1 MGDSGRAGD
10 QALVNCSKEI
20 TPRYLRIPQA
30 AGYLGLAPKTI
41 YRLAE
46 EKRIPHIR
54 KGRTLFFDRLALDK
68 WMQSGA
74 VRPLAVWETRE

>member
-1 MGDSGRAGD
+1 MNVAHD
-10 QALVNCSKEI
+10 I

-30 AGYLGLAPKTI
+30 ASYLGLAVKTL
-41 YRLAE
+41 YKLAE

-68 WMQSGA
+68 WMAEGA
-74 VRPLAVWETRE
+74 VTPLPVWEN